1 MDSPHKKVPL
11 IYFSRKCSPY
21 KIYYKLIKIRIYPK
35 GGVNMANKA
44 MSINLR
50 LLDSEKPHLSNS
62 EIEKRKKNENAL
74 KVAKNKLKA
83 PSWLSDEGKQAFEY
97 VVQETESIDLLNNL
111 DLHSLAIYS
120 NTYSE
125 YIKVSEAIREDGILI
140 YDGEGIGRPHPLY
153 SKQKHLLEACRVMM
167 SDLGLSP
174 SARAKLAMKMNEAE
188 RPERESD
195 RFDV

>member
-1 MDSPHKKVPL
+1 
-11 IYFSRKCSPY
+11 
-21 KIYYKLIKIRIYPK
+21 
-35 GGVNMANKA
+35 MANKA

-174 SARAKLAMKMNEAE
+174 SARAKLAMKMNEVE